1 MLLKGVAFSIQVA
14 LVLQQTLKLVDVFKS
29 GLAFEFLGL
38 QLGVGFQLLL
48 GLNALLKLGTFV
60 NLLKQLRHFS
70 CDFVWTGQQVLEV
83 RIERLF
89 AKRVR

>member
-1 MLLKGVAFSIQVA
+1 
-14 LVLQQTLKLVDVFKS
+14 
-29 GLAFEFLGL
+29 LGL
-38 QLGVGFQLLL
+38 QLGVGFQLLF
-48 GLNALLKLGTFV
+48 GLYALLKLGTFV

-70 CDFVWTGQQVLEV
+70 SDFVFFWTGKQVLEV